1 MFFCNPFQQ
10 PTGRK
15 EDDDGDNNR
24 FRCLIDDINF
34 SWRPSFDFGA
44 SINSSNNMNLRS
56 RTASFSTGSVST
68 FDGAEDN
75 NFVSNERFR
84 DASSSD
90 SNRQRISPL
99 NTTIKGKKTRST
111 TQFQRSKLTRSSSK
125 LMILLLCSC
134 VILLGIRILGWHYDR
149 MTTNDILESSS
160 SMIIIIK
167 DTIISSAVRIWNGV
181 IPSTSKLIEILGKIP
196 WAISSLF
203 RWDEVDDAII
213 EWTKKTIILVPQK
226 ISEVVTSTTAIH
238 DPATTLLP
246 SMQTLMEHV
255 SRLILGTI
263 ENFTGPAPGAQ
274 QALALLDFLQDVD
287 L

>member
-44 SINSSNNMNLRS
+44 SINSSNNLRS

-90 SNRQRISPL
+90 NNRQRISPL
-99 NTTIKGKKTRST
+99 NTTTKGKKTRST
-111 TQFQRSKLTRSSSK
+111 ASQFQRSKLTRSSSK
-125 LMILLLCSC
+125 LMILLLCCC

-149 MTTNDILESSS
+149 MTTNDALESSM
-160 SMIIIIK
+160 MIVMK
-167 DTIISSAVRIWNGV
+167 DTIISSALRIWNGV
-181 IPSTSKLIEILGKIP
+181 VPSTSKLIEILGKIP
-196 WAISSLF
+196 SAISSLF

-213 EWTKKTIILVPQK
+213 DWIKRTIILVPQK
-226 ISEVVTSTTAIH
+226 ILAVVTSTTTTTAIY

-255 SRLILGTI
+255 SRLILRTI